1 MVSQIILGAP
11 GAQPTVL
18 EAMSTSLTG
27 VSADAK
33 STTNDS
39 FLRHDTYFFKDGNI
53 TFLVDGTLYCVHRYF
68 FSRDSVYF
76 STKFSQLGVRD
87 HESLNTV
94 ISLSDVERSDFE
106 AFLSVIY
113 PTNFDEH
120 NLSYDQW
127 RSVLHLS
134 TRWGF
139 ASLRKLAL
147 RLVKPPTPCDQLL
160 LARTYGI
167 DHWVLPSLSALC
179 ERTTPISLN
188 EARQMRIEDVVL
200 VATVREDIHND
211 GTKTEIPL
219 RIEATQTRIAQT
231 AGDVIGPASLKSI
244 AVPKAP
250 VLAEAVNAG
259 PVAEGDSDNGSK
271 TVATSPEEDNSDKR
285 GSDEHLVSPSTVLA
299 SSKMQRIDK
308 TQPPKAGASVVSLG
322 ENNKQEV
329 EQQTQE
335 ATSENMSGDRV
346 EEEHPSEPKDGT
358 SEKES
363 KKTEEE
369 TRETGPGVDLG
380 ADKVKAET
388 APSDGPHIASTIT
401 EEPEAQEQSKKPE
414 PADEASA
421 APTISRSAS
430 IATEPQAPAR
440 ATPLYWRRL
449 TSRYMSVGPQPS

>member
-1 MVSQIILGAP
+1 MVSQITLGAP
-11 GAQPTVL
+11 EAQPTVL
-18 EAMSTSLTG
+18 EAMSTNLTG

-33 STTNDS
+33 PTTKDS
-39 FLRHDTYFFKDGNI
+39 FVRHDTYFFMDGNI

-68 FSRDSVYF
+68 FSRDSVFF
-76 STKFSQLGVRD
+76 STKFSHLGVRD
-87 HESLNTV
+87 HESLITV

-113 PTNFDEH
+113 PANFDEH
-120 NLSYDQW
+120 NLSYEQW

-147 RLVKPPTPCDQLL
+147 RSVKPPTPCDQLL

-200 VATVREDIHND
+200 VATVREDIRDD
-211 GTKTEIPL
+211 GSKTEIPL
-219 RIEATQTRIAQT
+219 RIEATQAKIAQT
-231 AGDVIGPASLKSI
+231 AGDVIGPAGLKSV
-244 AVPKAP
+244 AVPKEP
-250 VLAEAVNAG
+250 VLVEAVNASPG
-259 PVAEGDSDNGSK
+259 AEGDSDNGSK

-285 GSDEHLVSPSTVLA
+285 GGDEHL
-299 SSKMQRIDK
+299 
-308 TQPPKAGASVVSLG
+308 PPKAGASVVSLG
-322 ENNKQEV
+322 EKNKQEV
-329 EQQTQE
+329 EQQVQE
-335 ATSENMSGDRV
+335 ATSENTSGDRV
-346 EEEHPSEPKDGT
+346 DEDRPSESKDGT
-358 SEKES
+358 SKES

-369 TRETGPGVDLG
+369 TRETGADLG

-388 APSDGPHIASTIT
+388 TSNDAPRIANALT
-401 EEPEAQEQSKKPE
+401 EEPEAQEESKKPE
-414 PADEASA
+414 RADEASA
-421 APTISRSAS
+421 APAVSRTASVASA
-430 IATEPQAPAR
+430 AQEPQPPAR